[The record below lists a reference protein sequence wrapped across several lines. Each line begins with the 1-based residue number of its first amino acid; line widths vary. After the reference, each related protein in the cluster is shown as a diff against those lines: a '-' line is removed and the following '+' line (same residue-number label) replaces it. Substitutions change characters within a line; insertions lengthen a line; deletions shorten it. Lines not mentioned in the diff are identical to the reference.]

1 MKPNVVFFGESIS
14 EEVKNRAFKAVEA
27 SSQLLI
33 LGTSLATYSAFRS
46 VSFSSYPLLPLLSLT
61 FFPLLVVGSHR
72 MIKQALSSV
81 PPKPIL
87 LISTGPSRADG
98 LEGLEKIEMEAG
110 PVLKLA
116 LEGLARGVV
125 EKGDPVLKR
134 LRESGVVKRPMG
146 DD

>member
-1 MKPNVVFFGESIS
+1 
-14 EEVKNRAFKAVEA
+14 
-27 SSQLLI
+27 
-33 LGTSLATYSAFRS
+33 
-46 VSFSSYPLLPLLSLT
+46 
-61 FFPLLVVGSHR
+61 

-116 LEGLARGVV
+116 LESLSRGVV
-125 EKGDPVLKR
+125 ERGDGVLKR
-134 LRESGVVKRPMG
+134 LKESGVVSRPLG